1 MKFSKGILAVL
12 AALVL
17 LGAGAAVDKE
27 RLADALAAVD
37 ANLKTPAGKKYDEQ
51 FGGEL
56 FNKYQAGIKQCK
68 GSASKV
74 DPFDI
79 LLKLSGG
86 GKVEEVL
93 VYPETQFAMCSRDLL
108 LTASFN
114 PPPHGEYWVNI
125 HVQFKR

>member
-114 PPPHGEYWVNI
+114 I
-125 HVQFKR
+125 HMQFKR